1 MRKKILITNNPMVIE
16 RYPDRALKVDGTP
29 LNVLQKAMEY
39 VMNGYVL
46 FCSPLPPNASLFK
59 NPYRTLVLESKKSEE
74 VKGSDLLLLQNAS
87 TKLFGYAKKWE
98 EVKSEVL
105 KDYAFLDF
113 DFLSNLLGSR

>member
-1 MRKKILITNNPMVIE
+1 MVIE

-46 FCSPLPPNASLFK
+46 FSSPLPPNASLFK
-59 NPYRTLVLESKKSEE
+59 SPYRTLVLEGKKSEE
-74 VKGSDLLLLQNAS
+74 VKGADLLFLQNAS
-87 TKLFGYAKKWE
+87 TKLFGYAKKWKD
-98 EVKSEVL
+98 VKTEVL